1 MYGPHAQG
9 SASASQTAWNANER
23 VPMSN
28 LISRKSLV
36 ATVSIVAIIASIAA
50 LVVTRGRGLG
60 SSGSASATQPVWET
74 GFRTVRRPYAVNIE
88 AEYDLGGLTIPQEQI
103 HTLVR
108 KDGIPALT
116 DPNLEKVTEAA
127 WLQPEARII
136 EAVVGTDV
144 LGVPL
149 QILNYHE
156 IVNTTLGGEPIA
168 ITYCPL
174 CDSATIFSRRIKRPA
189 EGDSGDLVLE
199 FGVSGALYNSNVLL
213 YDRTYR
219 GLWSQLG
226 MEAVSGP
233 LVGSKLD
240 MLPVRLVTY
249 AEFKNKY
256 PQGDLVSR
264 DTGHHRSYEG
274 SAYGD
279 YFGHDRLMV
288 PVAEMGDA
296 LPKKTL
302 GVGIATDEQA
312 WFIAK
317 KTIGV
322 TGFTFDTP
330 KGKVTVAKT
339 QAGIVVQEA
348 PPGIRSAQTFYYSWS
363 AFYPKTVVLSK

>member
-1 MYGPHAQG
+1 
-9 SASASQTAWNANER
+9 
-23 VPMSN
+23 MSN
-28 LISRKSLV
+28 LTSRKSLV

-189 EGDSGDLVLE
+189 
-199 FGVSGALYNSNVLL
+199 
-213 YDRTYR
+213 
-219 GLWSQLG
+219 
-226 MEAVSGP
+226 
-233 LVGSKLD
+233 
-240 MLPVRLVTY
+240 
-249 AEFKNKY
+249 
-256 PQGDLVSR
+256 
-264 DTGHHRSYEG
+264 
-274 SAYGD
+274 
-279 YFGHDRLMV
+279 
-288 PVAEMGDA
+288 
-296 LPKKTL
+296 
-302 GVGIATDEQA
+302 
-312 WFIAK
+312 
-317 KTIGV
+317 
-322 TGFTFDTP
+322 
-330 KGKVTVAKT
+330 
-339 QAGIVVQEA
+339 
-348 PPGIRSAQTFYYSWS
+348 
-363 AFYPKTVVLSK
+363 

>member
-1 MYGPHAQG
+1 
-9 SASASQTAWNANER
+9 
-23 VPMSN
+23 MSN
-28 LISRKSLV
+28 LTSRKSLLV
-36 ATVSIVAIIASIAA
+36 AVLIAVIIASIAS
-50 LVVTRGRGLG
+50 LVMSRGGGLG
-60 SSGSASATQPVWET
+60 GGGSAIATPPVQWDT

-116 DPNLEKVTEAA
+116 DPNLEKVNEAN
-127 WLQPEARII
+127 WLEPEARVI

-174 CDSATIFSRRIKRPA
+174 CDSATIFSRHIKRPT

-213 YDRTYR
+213 YDRTHK

-233 LVGSKLD
+233 LVGSELD

-264 DTGHHRSYEG
+264 DTGHHRPYEG

-312 WFIAK
+312 LFIAK
-317 KTIGV
+317 ESIGMK
-322 TGFTFDTP
+322 GFTFNTP
-330 KGKVTVAKT
+330 LGKVTVART
-339 QAGIVVQEA
+339 EAGIVVQEA

-363 AFYPKTVVLSK
+363 AFYPDTVVLGTGKK

>member
-1 MYGPHAQG
+1 
-9 SASASQTAWNANER
+9 
-23 VPMSN
+23 MSN
-28 LISRKSLV
+28 LTSRKSLLV
-36 ATVSIVAIIASIAA
+36 AVLIAVIIASVAS
-50 LVVTRGRGLG
+50 LVLTRDGDFG
-60 SSGSASATQPVWET
+60 SGSAIATPPVQWDT
-74 GFRTVRRPYAVNIE
+74 GFRTVRRGVNIE
-88 AEYDLGGLTIPQEQI
+88 AEYDLSGLTIPEEQI

-116 DPNLEKVTEAA
+116 DPNLEKVNEAN
-127 WLQPEARII
+127 WLEPGARVI
-136 EAVVGTDV
+136 EAVVGTEV

-149 QILNYHE
+149 QILDHHE

-174 CDSATIFSRRIKRPA
+174 CDSATIFSRRVKRRG
-189 EGDSGDLVLE
+189 EGDGGDLVLE

-213 YDRTYR
+213 YDRTYQ

-256 PQGDLVSR
+256 PRGDLVSR
-264 DTGHHRSYEG
+264 DTGHSRSYEG
-274 SAYGD
+274 SVYGD
-279 YFGHDRLMV
+279 YFARDSLMV

-317 KTIGV
+317 KTIG
-322 TGFTFDTP
+322 TKGFTFDTP

-339 QAGIVVQEA
+339 EAGIVVQEA
-348 PPGIRSAQTFYYSWS
+348 PPGVRSAQTFYYSWS
-363 AFYPKTVVLSK
+363 AFYPNTVVLSK